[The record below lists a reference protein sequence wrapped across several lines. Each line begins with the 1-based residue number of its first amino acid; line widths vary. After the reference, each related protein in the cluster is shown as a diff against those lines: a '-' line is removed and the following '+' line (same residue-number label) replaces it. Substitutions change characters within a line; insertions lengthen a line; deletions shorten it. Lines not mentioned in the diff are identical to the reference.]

1 MVVKLGLTWADIAKG
16 GESKRRIDSEITKRG
31 MALLVLE
38 GVWSEPTMKVDD
50 RVNMAISRVDLRMVG
65 RDLGVITIRLG
76 EGVTRTLG
84 LGAKVVVTRGVKRRG
99 KITERWMLGPRCA
112 GSGIW

>member
-1 MVVKLGLTWADIAKG
+1 MVVKLGLTWAEITKG

-50 RVNMAISRVDLRMVG
+50 RVELRMVG
-65 RDLGVITIRLG
+65 RDLGVTTIRLG
-76 EGVTRTLG
+76 EGVTRTQG
-84 LGAKVVVTRGVKRRG
+84 LGAKVVVTRGIKRRG
-99 KITERWMLGPRCA
+99 KITERWMLGLRCA

>member
-99 KITERWMLGPRCA
+99 RSQRGGC
-112 GSGIW
+112 